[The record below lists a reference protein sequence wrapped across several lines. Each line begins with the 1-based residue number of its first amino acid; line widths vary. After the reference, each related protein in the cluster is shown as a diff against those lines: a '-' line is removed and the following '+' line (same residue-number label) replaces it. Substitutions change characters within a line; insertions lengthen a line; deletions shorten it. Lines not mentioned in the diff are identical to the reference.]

1 MKTTIEI
8 ADDLIKRARHI
19 QARDDVTL
27 RSLVE
32 DGLREIIAQRSQPKK
47 RAFVPV
53 FAGPKSVDPTLTPA
67 ALNRLISESIER
79 PWLRR
84 ALDECAD
91 SCRKRESTGRKH
103 DRG

>member
-1 MKTTIEI
+1 MKTTIDI
-8 ADDLIKRARHI
+8 ADDLIKRARRI

-32 DGLREIIAQRSQPKK
+32 DGLREIIAQRTHRQKQS
-47 RAFVPV
+47 FVPV

-67 ALNRLISESIER
+67 ALNRLISESNER
-79 PWLRR
+79 PPLRR
-84 ALDECAD
+84 ALDERAD
-91 SCRKRESTGRKH
+91 SCHKRESTGRKH